1 MKIFILDD
9 DANIIR
15 ILKKI
20 ILDRSLGDVVGFAT
34 DGIRGR
40 EEIEKLEPDL
50 VLIDLLLPGTDGIS
64 LVRELKKEYPEIEF
78 IMISQVN
85 SKDMVGKA
93 YKSGVEYFIH
103 KPINALE
110 IESILKKVND
120 RMKIDRTFFEIRN
133 LFTGKFFDNEKKL
146 NNFCEQ
152 CIKKVLQR
160 LGVMGE
166 KGSQDIID
174 ICKYVINNNINISD
188 VTIRELCNNFS
199 KNPKSMEQRMRRT
212 ISIAMSNIA
221 SLGIEDY
228 MNENFVEYSSSL
240 FNFEQ
245 VKREMDYM
253 RGKGD
258 KGGTLNMKKFITGL
272 LYYCQNEYS

>member
-20 ILDRSLGDVVGFAT
+20 ILDRSLGDVIGFAM
-34 DGIRGR
+34 DGIKGR

-78 IMISQVN
+78 IMISQVT

-133 LFTGKFFDNEKKL
+133 LFTDKFYGNEKKF

-174 ICKYVINNNINISD
+174 ICKYVVNNNINISD

-199 KNPKSMEQRMRRT
+199 QNPKSMEQRMRRT

-253 RGKGD
+253 RGKSD